1 METRTMVVN
10 LRGANGSGKTTIAK
24 QLLALSN
31 DKYYALHPDTRKPY
45 ATILYDIQWVLLG
58 VYDED
63 KGMGGCDGI
72 RTMKEVH
79 DILYEMVDTY
89 SGYYILLEGMLI
101 STTMTVYNYM
111 LELEKSHNI
120 VPMVVVL
127 KSSVEGCLKRLEH
140 RRGSPLERTDL
151 VAEKCELVLK
161 HQYKP
166 EHVAYIDVD
175 NIAEQDM
182 VRRFLET
189 VGDDLVYSYL

>member
-1 METRTMVVN
+1 MDTRTKIVN
-10 LRGANGSGKTTIAK
+10 VRGANGSGKTTIAR

-31 DKYYALHPDTRKPY
+31 DKYYALHPTTRKPY
-45 ATILYDIQWVLLG
+45 ATILYDLQWIMLG

-63 KGMGGCDGI
+63 KKMGGCDGI
-72 RTMKEVH
+72 HTMQELH
-79 DILYEMVDTY
+79 DILVEMVETY
-89 SGYYILLEGMLI
+89 PGYWLFLEGMMI

-111 LELEKSHNI
+111 LELEKSHDI
-120 VPMVVVL
+120 APMVVVL
-127 KSSVEGCLKRLEH
+127 KASLEGCLKRLER
-140 RRGSPLERTDL
+140 RRGKPLERTEL
-151 VAEKCELVLK
+151 VAEKCELVLR

-175 NIAEQDM
+175 NIAEEDM